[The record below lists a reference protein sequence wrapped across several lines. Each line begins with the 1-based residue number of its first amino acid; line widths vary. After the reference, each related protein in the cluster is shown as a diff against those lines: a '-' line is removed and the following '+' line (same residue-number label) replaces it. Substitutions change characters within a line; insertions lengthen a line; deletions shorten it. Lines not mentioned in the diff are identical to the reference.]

1 MSTAHAGGAGTPL
14 PVVFR
19 ELLPSPGAADVD
31 LAGAYAYPVGTDRPW
46 VRANMVASADG
57 GAVGAS
63 GRSRDLSSAPD
74 RRVMGVLRGLCDVV
88 LVGAGTARQE
98 GYGPVR
104 ARKAWEGLRAG
115 RARTPAVAVV
125 SRSLDLPDTLLTEA
139 PEDART
145 LVFTTRNAPRERRR
159 RVGRYA
165 DVVEVDGESVTPAH
179 VVDGLAER
187 GMHRVLTEGG
197 PHLLAG
203 FLAAGLLDEL
213 CLTLS
218 PHLLGPGSPRIV
230 AGGAL
235 APGAP
240 ETGSQ
245 PSTPVRI
252 AHLLESEGNLFAR
265 YVRDGGV
272 SR

>member
-1 MSTAHAGGAGTPL
+1 MSSSHTGPAGSAA

-19 ELLPSPGAADVD
+19 ALLPSPGAHDVD
-31 LAGAYAYPVGTDRPW
+31 LADAYAYPPEPERPW

-57 GAVGAS
+57 GAVGPS

-88 LVGAGTARQE
+88 LVGAATAREE

-104 ARKAWEGLRAG
+104 ARQAWEGLRAG

-145 LVFTTRNAPRERRR
+145 LVFTTRHAPPERRR
-159 RVGRYA
+159 RVERFA
-165 DVVEVDGESVTPAH
+165 EVVALDGESAAPAR
-179 VVDGLAER
+179 VVEALAER
-187 GMHRVLTEGG
+187 GMRRILTEGG
-197 PHLLAG
+197 PRLLG
-203 FLAAGLLDEL
+203 DLVAAGLLDEL

-218 PHLLGPGSPRIV
+218 PHLLGAGAPRIV
-230 AGGAL
+230 AGGPGGPG
-235 APGAP
+235 APGAGP
-240 ETGSQ
+240 L
-245 PSTPVRI
+245 PSTPVRLG
-252 AHLLESEGNLFAR
+252 HLLEAEGSLFAR
-265 YVRDGGV
+265 YVRG
-272 SR
+272 